1 MKKNQVLGTLR
12 LVEGRLVLDGS
23 GKTRPVKVDW
33 DRPDDLVNR
42 LLVWRV
48 VQSATGLDCVKPL
61 PGQPQDLL
69 VVQPGRKF
77 PPGIRATQT
86 GSASERP
93 AVSRK
98 TRGFVIR
105 SASGEA
111 ATGPTGADVDQ
122 DRQANADPKP
132 STPTRLG
139 WPPHRPGTWPIEGVL
154 EQRGTRWYLCLDDC
168 ARPVR
173 VDHPTP
179 GRLVAKTRRWLITYR
194 GSKEPTITPDR
205 RTTAER
211 EADAAR
217 LAAGAS
223 LRRPVPS
230 RRFVHIMGGGA
241 PGLGR
246 RR

>member
-12 LVEGRLVLDGS
+12 LVEGRLVLDRS
-23 GKTRPVKVDW
+23 GRTRPVKVDW
-33 DRPDDLVNR
+33 DRPDDLVDR

-48 VQSATGLDCVKPL
+48 VRSSTGFDRVKPL

-98 TRGFVIR
+98 TRGVVVR
-105 SASGEA
+105 SAAEEA
-111 ATGPTGADVDQ
+111 ATGPAPSEVSK
-122 DRQANADPKP
+122 DRQANAVRRP

-154 EQRGTRWYLCLDDC
+154 EQRGTRWYLSLDGC

-194 GSKEPTITPDR
+194 GSKEPTVTPDR

-223 LRRPVPS
+223 LAQPVPP
-230 RRFVHIMGGGA
+230 RRFVHIVGGGA